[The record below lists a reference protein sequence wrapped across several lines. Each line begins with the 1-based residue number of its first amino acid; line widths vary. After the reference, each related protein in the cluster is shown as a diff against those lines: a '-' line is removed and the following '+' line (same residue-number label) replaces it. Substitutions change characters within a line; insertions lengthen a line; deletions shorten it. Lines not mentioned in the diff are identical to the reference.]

1 MTTKRDYYEI
11 LGVQKGESLD
21 EIKKVY
27 RDLVLRHHPD
37 RVTQDKKKEAEERFK
52 EISEAYAVLS
62 DPQKRSQYDQFGHA
76 GIDSKYSTE
85 DIFKGTDFESV
96 FENMGFGGDVFEDIL
111 SNFGIFGDTGR
122 RARGGGARRGRDMQ
136 YEIEISFEEAA
147 FGTKKT
153 ITVPAYETCK
163 ECNGSGAKPGTKKTT
178 CQQCNGRGQVVYSTG
193 FFNVSQT
200 CPKCRGEGSVIK
212 NPCTRCSGTG
222 RNKTTRQIE
231 VSIPAGVDTG
241 SRLRIQGAGESGTQA
256 GFSGD
261 LYLYIHV
268 REHPVF
274 ERHGYDIICEIPIN
288 FSKAALGG
296 EIEVPTLRGN
306 VMMKIPE
313 GTQSG
318 KIFRLAGKGVKNL
331 KGYGNGD
338 QMVRVVVETPVNLN
352 SEQKKLLR
360 EFENA
365 CNGCVHPMT
374 QSFMEKVKRL
384 FTK

>member
-1 MTTKRDYYEI
+1 MTTKREYYEI
-11 LGVQKGESLD
+11 LGVQKGASLD
-21 EIKKVY
+21 DIKKVY

-37 RVTQDKKKEAEERFK
+37 RVSADKKKEAEERFK

-111 SNFGIFGDTGR
+111 SNFGIFGDVGR
-122 RARGGGARRGRDMQ
+122 KPRSGGARHGRDMQ

-153 ITVPAYETCK
+153 INVPTQEICS

-200 CPKCRGEGSVIK
+200 CPKCRGEGSSIR
-212 NPCTRCSGTG
+212 NPCQKCGSSGRT
-222 RNKTTRQIE
+222 KTTKQIE

-241 SRLRIQGAGESGTQA
+241 SRLRIQGEGEAGTKDGL
-256 GFSGD
+256 SGD

-268 REHPVF
+268 KEHTVF
-274 ERHGYDIICEIPIN
+274 ERHGYDIICEVPVS
-288 FSKAALGG
+288 FSQAALGG
-296 EIEVPTLRGN
+296 EVEVPTLKGN

-318 KIFRLAGKGVKNL
+318 RIFKLAGRGVKNL
-331 KGYGNGD
+331 KSYGNGD
-338 QMVRVVVETPVNLN
+338 QMVRVVVETPTNMN
-352 SEQKKLLR
+352 SEQKD
-360 EFENA
+360 FA
-365 CNGCVHPMT
+365 GI
-374 QSFMEKVKRL
+374 
-384 FTK
+384 